1 MRGVLPP
8 RLVDGG
14 GWRFYSRLSRRTH
27 LRANC
32 RRYSDRALIQCSRR
46 GLSRQIYIGSYCH
59 GRFTWV
65 HRTCSANEVSKK
77 VPFPCWVSVASIGHN
92 RANAIS
98 ENEPSSETECES
110 DCEVRHHITLTP
122 DREIGFRRWR
132 AGTSCVPGDGG

>member
-1 MRGVLPP
+1 STIGSDCSESLDTLKIVISMAVRNSAAL
-8 RLVDGG
+8 D
-14 GWRFYSRLSRRTH
+14 
-27 LRANC
+27 
-32 RRYSDRALIQCSRR
+32 SDRALIQCSRR

-98 ENEPSSETECES
+98 ENEPSSEPECES

-122 DREIGFRRWR
+122 D
-132 AGTSCVPGDGG
+132 